1 MKKIKLEK
9 DAGPIVFLGSMNAM
23 PMMYAWE
30 LKLKGYEV
38 IYFVDVPRSDTLS
51 RPENHFSKI
60 DYPYP
65 DWIVEMTLKTQFI
78 VPFSHRIIN
87 KLIKYRI
94 SQLSSKQPQLYVLN
108 GFFISLAP
116 YYDDSKI
123 IALSHGSD
131 LNPWADV
138 EKKEELAT
146 RFQNISFLKY
156 APYYLSKALVK
167 KAINKQYEGFLKSDL
182 AVYFPHGFDSRGD
195 QLMKKLEQN
204 GVDTYRRYDVSFDPL
219 KNASREFKKQS
230 KKLVIFSGVRF
241 CFLKEEEAK
250 VEISKGNDHII
261 NGLAKYYQENENIE
275 VHFVEKGVHLQA
287 AKELCDNSGLSPAIT
302 WHKEMEFY
310 KLLNL
315 YEKSDICF
323 GQVGDHW
330 ISAIGAY
337 ALYLGK
343 PLIANDNSAVLSG
356 SWPENNPV
364 ITASNSEEVYKG
376 LKVLESEE
384 VRKSIAIKS
393 KDFAEKYFSL
403 NKFMNEVFD
412 I

>member
-1 MKKIKLEK
+1 MKKIKLNK
-9 DAGPIVFLGSMNAM
+9 DAGPIVFLGTMNAM

-38 IYFVDVPRSDTLS
+38 IYFVDVSKSDTLS
-51 RPENHFSKI
+51 RPENHFTNI
-60 DYPYP
+60 GYPYP
-65 DWIVEMTLKTQFI
+65 DWIVEVTLKTQLVI
-78 VPFSHRIIN
+78 PFTQRVIR
-87 KLIKYRI
+87 KLIESRI
-94 SQLSSKQPQLYVLN
+94 SELSSIQPQLYVLN

-116 YYDDSKI
+116 YYNHSKV

-131 LNPWADV
+131 LNPWADM
-138 EKKEELAT
+138 EKKEELAK

-156 APYYLSKALVK
+156 VPSYLSKALVK

-182 AVYFPHGFDSRGD
+182 AVYFPNGFDSRGD
-195 QLMKKLEQN
+195 QLMKKLERN

-230 KKLVIFSGVRF
+230 EKLVIFSGVRF
-241 CFLKEEEAK
+241 CFLKGDREK
-250 VEISKGNDHII
+250 VELSKGNDHII
-261 NGLAKYYQENENIE
+261 NGLAKYYQENKNIE
-275 VHFVEKGVHLQA
+275 VHFVEKGIHLQA
-287 AKELCDNSGLSPAIT
+287 AKQLCDDSGLSPAIT

-310 KLLNL
+310 KLLTL
-315 YEKSDICF
+315 YEQSDICF

-343 PLIANDNSAVLSG
+343 PLIANDESAVLSG
-356 SWPENNPV
+356 LWPANNP
-364 ITASNSEEVYKG
+364 IIRASSSEDVYEG
-376 LKVLESEE
+376 LKALESEK
-384 VRKSIAIKS
+384 VRKTLSVQS
-393 KDFAEKYFSL
+393 KDFAEKYFSVD
-403 NKFMNEVFD
+403 KFMNEVFD